1 LTERKI
7 VCYSCKVTCI
17 KERVIMITNKELK
30 KRALAILEND
40 HELSRLRNDD
50 PEQVSL
56 TIVNHI
62 ECDLGRELTE
72 QEYDFL
78 IDNF

>member
-1 LTERKI
+1 ME
-7 VCYSCKVTCI
+7 
-17 KERVIMITNKELK
+17 NKELK

-62 ECDLGRELTE
+62 ECDLGRDLTE
-72 QEYDFL
+72 QEYDF
-78 IDNF
+78 